1 MINRQNM
8 LEEQLLRENIR
19 KAIQIVK
26 EKHNKNENYVR
37 TIVRHLV
44 KEGSPSVKYEYTA
57 LNLLA
62 HFVKE
67 TVGDPSKPDS
77 TPAFKDAYTDLS
89 SGPEDREIFTEFV
102 LDFSNED
109 FNTMD
114 ANKQPKALGQD
125 FVEKGFV
132 EDEPEEVEEEPEEDE
147 VINVSIGD
155 LEDNG
160 GDLTPAEEE
169 EEEFTLGEDG
179 EGIEIEEEEPDS
191 GIKIYSREA
200 YKRVGPSLRRYYGQ
214 IEKDSMLKKAVEID
228 GKEYQPGE
236 LSERDLFQIYF
247 KKNLVLWAG
256 RYEEEFFGTTPE
268 TEIDIEGA
276 EEELET
282 GVDDMGLGD
291 EEGFE
296 EEGEEEIDLGL

>member
-1 MINRQNM
+1 MIDRQKM

-19 KAIQIVK
+19 KAIHIVK
-26 EKHNKNENYVR
+26 NKHSKSEDYVR
-37 TIVRHLV
+37 TIVRHLI
-44 KEGSPSVKYEYTA
+44 KEVSTVKYEYTA

-62 HFVKE
+62 HFIKE

-77 TPAFKDAYTDLS
+77 NPAFKDAYTDLS
-89 SGPEDREIFTEFV
+89 SGPEDREVFTEFL
-102 LDFSNED
+102 LDFANED
-109 FNTMD
+109 FRTMD

-132 EDEPEEVEEEPEEDE
+132 EDEPEEIEEPEEDE
-147 VINVSIGD
+147 VITVSVGD

-160 GDLTPAEEE
+160 GDLTPAEED

-179 EGIEIEEEEPDS
+179 EGVEIDEEPEPDS

-214 IEKDSMLKKAVEID
+214 IEKDSMLKKGVEID

-256 RYEEEFFGTTPE
+256 RYEDEFFGETPE
-268 TEIDIEGA
+268 TQIDIEAGG
-276 EEELET
+276 E
-282 GVDDMGLGD
+282 
-291 EEGFE
+291 
-296 EEGEEEIDLGL
+296 EEEIDLGGAEDMGFEAEE